1 MSAPGTFD
9 VCGALPTGTT
19 VLEASAGT
27 GKTFTIAALATRY
40 VAEGHSEL
48 RELMLVT
55 FGRAATQELRER
67 VRERLVS
74 AERGLRDAPQARAG
88 DDQLLRLL
96 ADAPDDEVTRRRIR
110 LARALATF
118 DAATIATTHGF
129 ALQMLAGLGVAG
141 DLEPDATCLENS
153 GDLVT
158 EVVDD
163 LYVRKYARDGAPAD
177 VLPYKTA
184 LEVAR
189 AAMGD
194 RQARLEPSDA
204 GPGTAAGD
212 RYRLAVAVRS
222 EVADR
227 KRSRAILDYDDLL
240 IRLRDALA
248 SPVTGPS
255 AAARIRGR
263 YRVVLVDEFQ
273 DTDPV
278 QWDILRLAFHGS
290 TTLVLIGDPKQA
302 IYAFRGADVVAY
314 LTAAELA
321 STTQTLGRS
330 WRSDEPLLRALDTFF
345 GSAALGDPRI
355 AVHPVTAAHAGRRLD
370 GGGPPLRLRVLR
382 RDQVPLTQRGTTQTA
397 ASRDKVVDDV
407 AGDIVRLLESGATLT
422 TSGRAEGVH
431 PGDIAVLVRTNNQG
445 VLVRDALE
453 RCGVPAVM
461 AGTSSVFASEA
472 AREWLVLLQ
481 ALEQP
486 NRSGLVRAAALT
498 CFLGWTAEQLAADTD
513 SAVDELGARLRGWA
527 DVLARRGVAALL
539 ETVTVS
545 ERLPAR
551 LLTVVGGERRLTDLR
566 HVAQTL
572 HAEAVRAQLGLTAVR
587 EWLQRRV
594 LEAGEDTAEERSRRL
609 ESDARAVQ
617 VVTVHRSKGLEFPV
631 VYVPFAWDRF
641 HAAAK
646 KELLLSFHDDDGS
659 RVLDVGGQGPAYK
672 ARLHKHLA
680 EESGEDL
687 RLLYVALTRAQC
699 QVVTWWAPS
708 YNTATSAMN
717 RILFGD
723 RVAGEPVGTAKV
735 PSDSDAARALGELAD
750 RSAGT
755 VAIEPV
761 GDEQP
766 PVWRPA
772 CVPAGDL
779 TAAQFDRRLDTA
791 WRRTSYSALTAAVHE
806 APRPDADVGSEP
818 EQPERTDEAAVATA
832 GSPQSLDDALLHE
845 VVSPM
850 AHLPG
855 GTAFGTLAH
864 GVLEEVDTSAADL
877 DAELLAR
884 CEEAVAGRYG
894 GDLDPRALAA
904 GLRPVLAT
912 PLGPLAANRRLLD
925 VPPHDRLAELDF
937 ELPLAGGDDPAAR
950 TATLAAVGD
959 ALSRHLP
966 DGDPMRRYAA
976 MLGSAPLAAQEL
988 RGYLAGSIDAVLRLR
1003 LPGEPDARHLVV
1015 DYKTNWLAPRDT
1027 GEQLTAWHYRPA
1039 ALADAMLHAH
1049 YPLQALL
1056 YCVALH
1062 RFLRWRVAGYDP
1074 ERHLGGVLYLFVRGM
1089 SGPGTPV
1096 VDGTP
1101 CGVFS
1106 WAPPPALVLELS
1118 DLLHGGRG

>member
-1 MSAPGTFD
+1 MTAPGTFD
-9 VCGALPTGTT
+9 VCGPLPTGTT

-40 VAEGHSEL
+40 VAEGHAEL

-67 VRERLVS
+67 VRERLTSV
-74 AERGLRDAPQARAG
+74 ERGLRDAQQARAG
-88 DDQLLRLL
+88 PDDLLRLL
-96 ADAPDDEVTRRRIR
+96 ADAPDDEVARRRAR
-110 LARALATF
+110 LSRALATF

-141 DLEPDATCLENS
+141 DLEPDATFLENI

-177 VLPYKTA
+177 VLPYRTA
-184 LEVAR
+184 MEVAG

-194 RQARLEPSDA
+194 QQARLEPSDA
-204 GPGTAAGD
+204 ASGTPAGD
-212 RYRLAVAVRS
+212 RYGLAVAVRS
-222 EVADR
+222 EVAAR
-227 KRSRAILDYDDLL
+227 KRTRAILDYDDLL

-248 SPVTGPS
+248 SPVSGPY
-255 AAARIRGR
+255 AAARIRAR

-355 AVHPVTAAHAGRRLD
+355 VVHPVTAAHAGRRLD
-370 GGGPPLRLRVLR
+370 DGGSPFRLRVLR
-382 RDQVPLTQRGTTQTA
+382 RDQAPLTQRGTTQTA
-397 ASRDKVVDDV
+397 PSREKVVADL
-407 AGDIVRLLESGATLT
+407 ARDIVRVLESPATLT
-422 TSGRAEGVH
+422 TSGRPRAVH

-445 VLVRDALE
+445 TLVRDALE
-453 RCGVPAVM
+453 QTGVPAVM
-461 AGTSSVFASEA
+461 AGTSSVFASDA
-472 AREWLVLLQ
+472 ARQWLVLLQ

-486 NRSGLVRAAALT
+486 HRAGLVRAAALT
-498 CFLGWTAEQLAADTD
+498 CFLGWTAERLADEGEA
-513 SAVDELGARLRGWA
+513 AVNDLGARLRGWA
-527 DVLARRGVAALL
+527 DVLGRRGVAALL

-551 LLTVVGGERRLTDLR
+551 LLSVVGGERRLTDLR

-641 HAAAK
+641 NASAK

-672 ARLHKHLA
+672 ARLQKHLA

-687 RLLYVALTRAQC
+687 RLLYVALTRAQS
-699 QVVTWWAPS
+699 QVVAWWAPS
-708 YNTATSAMN
+708 FNTATSSMH
-717 RILFGD
+717 RMLFGD
-723 RVAGEPVGTAKV
+723 RIAGEPVGTVKV
-735 PSDSDAARALGELAD
+735 PSDPDAARVLADLVD

-755 VAIEPV
+755 IEV
-761 GDEQP
+761 ESVSDDP
-766 PVWRPA
+766 PSLWRPD
-772 CVPAGDL
+772 CSGTGGL
-779 TAAQFDRRLDTA
+779 AAARFDRRLDTA
-791 WRRTSYSALTAAVHE
+791 WQRTSYSGLTAAVHE
-806 APRPDADVGSEP
+806 GPHPDADVGSEP
-818 EQPERTDEAAVATA
+818 EDPERADEAAVAVP
-832 GSPQSLDDALLHE
+832 GSPESLDDELLHT

-850 AHLPG
+850 GDLPG
-855 GTAFGTLAH
+855 GAAFGTLVH
-864 GVLEEVDTSAADL
+864 SVLERVDTSAVDL
-877 DAELLAR
+877 PAELLGR
-884 CEEAVAGRYG
+884 CEEAVGARFGAHV
-894 GDLDPRALAA
+894 DPAELAA
-904 GLRPVLAT
+904 GLGPVLET
-912 PLGPLAANRRLLD
+912 PLGPLAGGRRLAD
-925 VPPHDRLAELDF
+925 VAPADRLAELDF
-937 ELPLAGGDDPAAR
+937 ELPLAGGDDPAAA

-959 ALSRHLP
+959 VLGRHLP
-966 DGDPMRRYAA
+966 GGDPMRRYAA
-976 MLGSAPLAAQEL
+976 MLRNAPLGPQQL
-988 RGYLAGSIDAVLRLR
+988 RGYLAGSIDAVLRLQ
-1003 LPGEPDARHLVV
+1003 LPGEAAARHVVV
-1015 DYKTNWLAPRDT
+1015 DYKTNWLAPRAT

-1039 ALADAMLHAH
+1039 ALADAMLQAH

-1056 YCVALH
+1056 YSVALH
-1062 RFLRWRVAGYDP
+1062 RFLRWRIADYDP

-1089 SGPGTPV
+1089 SGPDTPLV
-1096 VDGTP
+1096 AGSP

-1106 WAPPPALVLELS
+1106 WAPPAALVLELS
-1118 DLLHGGRG
+1118 DLLHRGPA